1 MSKKQGEAKAKSDS
15 KLIDEVLE
23 QVADA
28 ETNEGKADEPEL
40 DTAEIEAEVEADD
53 ANVEAQTEEVLLEQ
67 LQKQLK
73 QVQKKADEN
82 WDTALRVQAEMENL
96 KKRTLK
102 DLENAHKYGLEKFA
116 KELLSVIDS
125 LELGIHASTSDNQE
139 VVALREGSELT
150 IKQFESVFA
159 KFNIE
164 AIDPT
169 GKTFNP
175 ELHQA
180 MTMQPSADVEPNTV
194 INVFQKGYIL
204 NGRLIRPAMVVV
216 SQAVKPSEKP
226 IEAEPDKPKDAS
238 INSEGD
244 SINLDEQA

>member
-1 MSKKQGEAKAKSDS
+1 MKNEQEASDAKSDS
-15 KLIDEVLE
+15 ELIDEVLE
-23 QVADA
+23 QVGESEA
-28 ETNEGKADEPEL
+28 NEKQVDEPAL
-40 DTAEIEAEVEADD
+40 DGAEADVE
-53 ANVEAQTEEVLLEQ
+53 NVDEQKTEEVSLEE

-73 QVQKKADEN
+73 QAQKKAEQN
-82 WDTALRVQAEMENL
+82 WDKAVRSQAEMENL
-96 KKRTLK
+96 KRRTQK

-125 LELGIHASTSDNQE
+125 LELGIQASTSDLPE
-139 VVALREGSELT
+139 VVALKEGSELT
-150 IKQFESVFA
+150 IKQFETVFA

-164 AIDPT
+164 ALEPI
-169 GKTFNP
+169 GQAFNP

-216 SQAVKPSEKP
+216 SQAAKPVDDS
-226 IEAEPDKPKDAS
+226 DKPEA
-238 INSEGD
+238 D

>member
-1 MSKKQGEAKAKSDS
+1 MSNNQGENDAQSDS
-15 KLIDEVLE
+15 ELIDEVLE
-23 QVADA
+23 QIA
-28 ETNEGKADEPEL
+28 EEAGDEPGS
-40 DTAEIEAEVEADD
+40 AEIENEESTEQVSVE
-53 ANVEAQTEEVLLEQ
+53 E

-73 QVQKKADEN
+73 LANKKAEEN
-82 WDTALRVQAEMENL
+82 WDKVVRSQAEMDNL
-96 KKRTLK
+96 KRRTQK

-125 LELGIHASTSDNQE
+125 LELGIQASTSDAPE
-139 VVALREGSELT
+139 VVSLREGSELT

-164 AIDPT
+164 AIDPL
-169 GKTFNP
+169 GQPFNP

-180 MTMQPSADVEPNTV
+180 MTMQPNADVEPNTV
-194 INVFQKGYIL
+194 LNVLQKGYVL

-216 SQAVKPSEKP
+216 SQAMANKS
-226 IEAEPDKPKDAS
+226 AEDQSDKPD
-238 INSEGD
+238 D